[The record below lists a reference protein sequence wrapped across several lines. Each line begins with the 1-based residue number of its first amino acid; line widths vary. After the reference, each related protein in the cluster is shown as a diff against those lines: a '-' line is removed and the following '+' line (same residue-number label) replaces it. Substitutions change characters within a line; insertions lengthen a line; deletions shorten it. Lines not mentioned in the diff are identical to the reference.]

1 MWRLV
6 VYKNEPRFTV
16 SITKKPMAHEPLPLK
31 LLTEKQLA
39 EAIAV
44 SPRTARRLRAQ
55 KILPFYK
62 LGKGLIR
69 YDQSQCLKA
78 LAKYRVSAHG
88 ESKAQN

>member
-1 MWRLV
+1 MP
-6 VYKNEPRFTV
+6 NET
-16 SITKKPMAHEPLPLK
+16 TALK
-31 LLTEKQLA
+31 LMTEKQLA

-62 LGKGLIR
+62 LGRGLIR
-69 YDQSQCLKA
+69 YDQSQCVKA
-78 LAKYRVSAHG
+78 LGQYRVSAHG

>member
-1 MWRLV
+1 MP
-6 VYKNEPRFTV
+6 NET
-16 SITKKPMAHEPLPLK
+16 TALK
-31 LLTEKQLA
+31 LMTEKQLA

-78 LAKYRVSAHG
+78 LGKYRVSAHG
-88 ESKAQN
+88 ESRAQN

>member
-1 MWRLV
+1 M
-6 VYKNEPRFTV
+6 P
-16 SITKKPMAHEPLPLK
+16 HEISPLK

-55 KILPFYK
+55 KILPHYR

-69 YDQSQCLKA
+69 YDQNQCVKA
-78 LAKYRVSAHG
+78 LNDYRIAAHG
-88 ESKAQN
+88 EIWQDSNSKGK